1 MKKTSLF
8 DPEMTMTAPL
18 ASRMRPTDLDH
29 FVGQKHLVGDGK
41 FLREMIE
48 KDQVTSM
55 IFWGLQVSEKRPLL
69 KLLLRKPSLNL
80 SLLVL
85 L

>member
-48 KDQVTSM
+48 K
-55 IFWGLQVSEKRPLL
+55 I
-69 KLLLRKPSLNL
+69 KLLL
-80 SLLVL
+80 
-85 L
+85 